1 MAKFR
6 GYRVL
11 SGSYAEVWIGGDLI
25 AEAKKIELKIS
36 YEREDIQVGIDM
48 DSKFKNQKGEW
59 TLELN
64 KVYSRFEDYRQK
76 FNAGKDERLQII
88 TKLKDPDAT
97 GGQTER
103 YSVDNCW
110 LNELPAVSYEV
121 GAPVTQEISGGF
133 TPSDMIN
140 LDKVGA

>member
-1 MAKFR
+1 MARFR

-11 SGSYAEVWIGGDLI
+11 SGSYGEVWMDGDLI
-25 AEAKKIELKIS
+25 AEVKKIECKIT
-36 YEREDIQVGIDM
+36 YEREDIQIGIDV

-59 TLELN
+59 TVELN
-64 KVYSRFEDYRQK
+64 KVYSRFEPYRQQI
-76 FNAGKDERLQII
+76 NAGKDVRFQII

-103 YSVDNCW
+103 YSIDNCW
-110 LNELPAVSYEV
+110 INEFPAVSYEV
-121 GAPVTQEISGGF
+121 GTPVTMEISGGF